1 MPKQWTRW
9 DAEIFRVIGMRLM
22 NEIIIWYALLYSV
35 TSTSGFTGSSVQA
48 FFFFFHLSV
57 FLVHPPLP
65 QQFSLKY
72 RK

>member
-9 DAEIFRVIGMRLM
+9 DVEIFRVIGMRLM

-35 TSTSGFTGSSVQA
+35 TSTSGFTGSSIQA
-48 FFFFFHLSV
+48 FFYLSV

-65 QQFSLKY
+65 QQFGLKY